1 MTECANDEQY
11 LWQFLDKKDDLM
23 VVDSFVK
30 ANSVINNPSYERI
43 FCSISGGADSD
54 VMLDLIHKVDKD
66 KKVKYVWFDTGL
78 EYQATKDHIKFL
90 EEKYN
95 IIIEVIKPKI
105 PIPLS
110 CKFSKTLN
118 FFK

>member
-1 MTECANDEQY
+1 MTECAN

-78 EYQATKDHIKFL
+78 EYQATKDHIKYL
-90 EEKYN
+90 EKKYGV
-95 IIIEVIKPKI
+95 E
-105 PIPLS
+105 S
-110 CKFSKTLN
+110 EE
-118 FFK
+118 